1 MSDVE
6 LDQAIVKA
14 IKETNKHDDDHI
26 STIREDSNESNIVS
40 STRSAPPDEHGNASE
55 YKITE

>member
-1 MSDVE
+1 MSDQE

-14 IKETNKHDDDHI
+14 IKENNKHDDDHI

-40 STRSAPPDEHGNASE
+40 STHSVPDEGGNASE
-55 YKITE
+55 